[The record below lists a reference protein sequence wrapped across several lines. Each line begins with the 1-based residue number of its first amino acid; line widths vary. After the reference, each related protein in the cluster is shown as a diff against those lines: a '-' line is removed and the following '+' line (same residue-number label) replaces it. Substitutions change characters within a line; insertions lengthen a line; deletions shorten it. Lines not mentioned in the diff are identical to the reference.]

1 VAPLGMSQPDYD
13 FPTIAAVATPPGYGG
28 IGIIRISGTR
38 AVELLRQMLVH
49 GDRAELDP
57 NRAVLHQI
65 RSSTSGHSIDHAI
78 VTCFKAPHSFTG
90 EDVVEI
96 SAHGSPV
103 VLGEIL
109 AELLTLGAKPA
120 EPGEF
125 SLRAFLNG
133 RMDLAQAEA
142 VRDLIHAQTS
152 YQARL
157 AARQMRG
164 ELSLRLSPIKATL
177 TRLIVHFESAVEF
190 VEDDLDALDIARFS
204 EEIEKMAEDLRQLAS
219 SYRLGRVVRS
229 GLRLALVG
237 KPNVG
242 KSSVFNSLLGR
253 DRAIVTPIP
262 GTTRDS
268 LSEVMSIRGIPI
280 DLVDT
285 AGIRETEDL
294 VEQLGVERSLTV
306 AVDADLVLG
315 VIDASDPSN
324 EQEMAIDGAPIDIY
338 VLNKSDLPP
347 AVDDA
352 MIVRLGVGGRPVLRV
367 SALTGEGIEELRDA
381 LFELATSGAA
391 STSEGAIITSERHFA
406 AIEAALQAL
415 DKARQDLRSGL
426 TEEVALANLHE
437 ALRSL
442 GVITGETLIGDII
455 NQIFATF
462 CIGK

>member
-1 VAPLGMSQPDYD
+1 MSQPDYE
-13 FPTIAAVATPPGYGG
+13 FTTIAAIATPPGHGG

-38 AVELLRQMLVH
+38 ATDLIRLLLVQ
-49 GDRAELDP
+49 GETAALEP

-65 RSSTSGHSIDHAI
+65 KSSGAGHAIDQAI
-78 VTCFKAPHSFTG
+78 VTFFQSPHSFTG

-96 SAHGSPV
+96 SAHGSPI

-109 AELLTLGAKPA
+109 AELFALGARPA

-157 AARQMRG
+157 AARQLHG
-164 ELSLRLSPIKATL
+164 ELSKRLSPIKAML

-190 VEDDLDALDIARFS
+190 VEDDLDALDIARS
-204 EEIEKMAEDLRQLAS
+204 TEEIEKMAADLRQLAG

-268 LSEVMSIRGIPI
+268 LSEVVSIGGIPVN
-280 DLVDT
+280 LVDT
-285 AGIRETEDL
+285 AGIRETEDI
-294 VEQLGVERSLTV
+294 VEQLGVERSRT
-306 AVDADLVLG
+306 AAIDADLVLG
-315 VIDASDPSN
+315 VIDGSDPSS
-324 EQEMAIDGAPIDIY
+324 EEEITIDGARIDIY
-338 VLNKSDLPP
+338 VVNKSDLPP
-347 AVDDA
+347 AIDA
-352 MIVRLGVGGRPVLRV
+352 ATIESLGVGGTPVLRV
-367 SALTGEGIEELRDA
+367 SAITGEGIDA
-381 LFELATSGAA
+381 LKDAIFALATSGAV
-391 STSEGAIITSERHFA
+391 SVSEGAIITSERHFA
-406 AIEAALQAL
+406 AIESALHAL
-415 DKARQDLRSGL
+415 DRAKVDLQSGL

-442 GVITGETLIGDII
+442 GLITGETLIGDII